1 MFRTALVYVLTT
13 KSNSMASSILGFRLP
28 EYTYNSQNRHIA
40 MRLTL
45 RGGGDEQ
52 DESELL
58 QVEANKELMLSK
70 RELKRQQKKRIY
82 AERKLAQ
89 KNKDKEKR
97 RQKQQ
102 LLREESSILITP
114 AEKEEREAQARESYK
129 ERMRGRNEFASQRLH
144 ALAERGGQRQRVAID
159 LAYDHLMTQKEIG
172 SLASQVRVLLAH
184 LCHF

>member
-1 MFRTALVYVLTT
+1 
-13 KSNSMASSILGFRLP
+13 MASSILGFRLP
-28 EYTYNSQNRHIA
+28 EYIYNSQNRHVA

-45 RGGGDEQ
+45 RGGGDER

-58 QVEANKELMLSK
+58 QMEANKELMPSK

-89 KNKDKEKR
+89 KNKEKEKR

-114 AEKEEREAQARESYK
+114 AEKEEREAQARESYM

-172 SLASQVRVLLAH
+172 SLASQVRVIFPCL
-184 LCHF
+184 